1 MSTSSH
7 NKVAIV
13 TGGSRGIGRAITERL
28 ARDGATVVVN
38 YAQNQQKADETVAAV
53 KAAGGQALAKQGD
66 SANIADVRR
75 LFEQSAAELGGVD
88 IVVANAGVFWAV
100 STADCSEEQYDRM
113 FAINTRGVF
122 FLLQQAAR
130 HLRPGGRIICVSTGA
145 TRMALPGAGLYCAS
159 KAAVEQLVRALA
171 VELAPRGITVNT
183 ISPGFT
189 DTDMLASGGPEFQQ
203 YGASLSPFKRLGT
216 PAEIANVVGFL
227 ASSEAA
233 WITGQN
239 IQASGGASMS

>member
-113 FAINTRGVF
+113 FAINPLGVF

>member
-239 IQASGGASMS
+239 IQVSGGASMS

>member
-171 VELAPRGITVNT
+171 VEVAPRGITVNT

>member
-145 TRMALPGAGLYCAS
+145 TRMAMPGAGLYCAS

>member
-1 MSTSSH
+1 MSTSSS
-7 NKVAIV
+7 NRIAIV

-38 YAQNQQKADETVAAV
+38 YAQNRQQADQTVAAV
-53 KAAGGQALAKQGD
+53 KALGGQALAKQGD
-66 SANIADVRR
+66 SSSIAEVRR
-75 LFEQSAAELGGVD
+75 LFEQSVAELGGVD
-88 IVVANAGVFWAV
+88 IVVANAGVFMAKP
-100 STADCSEEQYDRM
+100 TAEVSEEEYERM

-130 HLRPGGRIICVSTGA
+130 HLRPGGRVICISTAA
-145 TRMALPGAGLYCAS
+145 TRMATPGGGLYCAS
-159 KAAVEQLVRALA
+159 KAAVEQFVRALA

-189 DTDMLASGGPEFQQ
+189 DTDMLAAGGTEFQQ

-216 PAEIANVVGFL
+216 PTEIASAVSFL

-239 IQASGGASMS
+239 IQVSGGVSMG

>member
-7 NKVAIV
+7 SKVAIV
-13 TGGSRGIGRAITERL
+13 TGGSRGIGRAIVDRL

-38 YAQNQQKADETVAAV
+38 YAQNQKKADEAVAAV
-53 KAAGGQALAKQGD
+53 KAQGGHAVAKQGG
-66 SANIADVRR
+66 SASVADVRR

-88 IVVANAGVFWAV
+88 IVVANAGVFWGV
-100 STADCSEEQYDRM
+100 STADCSEEAYDRM

-130 HLRPGGRIICVSTGA
+130 HLRPGGRIICISTAA
-145 TRMALPGAGLYCAS
+145 TRMALPGAGIYSAS
-159 KAAVEQLVRALA
+159 KAAVEQFVRALA

-183 ISPGFT
+183 VSPGFT
-189 DTDMLASGGPEFQQ
+189 DTDMLASGGPEFVQF
-203 YGASLSPFKRLGT
+203 GASMSPFKRLGT
-216 PAEIANVVGFL
+216 TEEIANAVGYL
-227 ASSEAA
+227 AGSEAA

-239 IQASGGASMS
+239 IQVSGGASMS

>member
-171 VELAPRGITVNT
+171 VELAPRGITVNA

>member
-145 TRMALPGAGLYCAS
+145 TRMAMPGAGLYCAS

-171 VELAPRGITVNT
+171 VELAPRGITVNA

>member
-7 NKVAIV
+7 SKVAIV
-13 TGGSRGIGRAITERL
+13 TGGSRGIGRAIVDRL

-38 YAQNQQKADETVAAV
+38 YAQNQKKADEAVAAV
-53 KAAGGQALAKQGD
+53 KAQGGHAVAKQGD
-66 SANIADVRR
+66 SASVADVRR

-88 IVVANAGVFWAV
+88 IVVANAGVFWGV
-100 STADCSEEQYDRM
+100 STADCSEEAYDRM

-130 HLRPGGRIICVSTGA
+130 HLRPGGRIICISTAA
-145 TRMALPGAGLYCAS
+145 TRMALPGAGIYSAS
-159 KAAVEQLVRALA
+159 KAAVEQFVRALA

-183 ISPGFT
+183 VSPGFT
-189 DTDMLASGGPEFQQ
+189 DTDMLASGGPEFVQF
-203 YGASLSPFKRLGT
+203 GASMSPFKRLGT
-216 PAEIANVVGFL
+216 TEEIANAVGYL
-227 ASSEAA
+227 AGSEAA

-239 IQASGGASMS
+239 IQVSGGASMS

>member
-1 MSTSSH
+1 MSTSSG

-13 TGGSRGIGRAITERL
+13 TGGSRGIGRAIAERL

-38 YAQNQQKADETVAAV
+38 YAQNHQKADEVVAAC
-53 KAAGGQALAKQGD
+53 KALGGQALAKQGD
-66 SANIADVRR
+66 AASVADVRR
-75 LFEQSAAELGGVD
+75 LFEQSTAELGGVD

-100 STADCSEEQYDRM
+100 STADCTEEQYDRM

-130 HLRPGGRIICVSTGA
+130 HLRPGGRVICISTAA
-145 TRMALPGAGLYCAS
+145 TRMLLPGAGIYSAS
-159 KAAVEQLVRALA
+159 KAAVEQFVRTLA

-203 YGASLSPFKRLGT
+203 FGASMSPFKRLGT
-216 PAEIANVVGFL
+216 TEEIANAVGFL
-227 ASSEAA
+227 AGSDAA

-239 IQASGGASMS
+239 IQVSGGASMS

>member
-7 NKVAIV
+7 SKVAIV
-13 TGGSRGIGRAITERL
+13 TGGSRGIGRAIVERL

-38 YAQNQQKADETVAAV
+38 YAQNHQKADEAVAAV
-53 KAAGGQALAKQGD
+53 KALGGQALAKQGD
-66 SANIADVRR
+66 SASVADVRR

-88 IVVANAGVFWAV
+88 IVVANAGVFWSV
-100 STADCSEEQYDRM
+100 STADCSEEAYDRM

-130 HLRPGGRIICVSTGA
+130 HLRPGGRIICVSTAA
-145 TRMALPGAGLYCAS
+145 TRMALPGAGIYSAS
-159 KAAVEQLVRALA
+159 KAAVEQFVRALA

-189 DTDMLASGGPEFQQ
+189 DTDMLASGGPEFVQF
-203 YGASLSPFKRLGT
+203 GASMSPFKRLGT
-216 PAEIANVVGFL
+216 TEEIANAVGYL
-227 ASSEAA
+227 AGSEAA

-239 IQASGGASMS
+239 IQVSGGASMS